1 MIEFIFRINHP
12 RPNDRTGEFLM
23 EGLSIL
29 LAGFVIA
36 DAIMFVN
43 GYRSY
48 IFCAKTEQEKAVRRK
63 WFKDRG
69 LEWDEK
75 K

>member
-1 MIEFIFRINHP
+1 
-12 RPNDRTGEFLM
+12 M
-23 EGLSIL
+23 EALAIL
-29 LAGFVIA
+29 LAAGVIA

-48 IFCAKTEQEKAVRRK
+48 IFYAKTEQEKAVRRK
-63 WFKDRG
+63 WFEDRG

>member
-1 MIEFIFRINHP
+1 MLELVIFI
-12 RPNDRTGEFLM
+12 T
-23 EGLSIL
+23 
-29 LAGFVIA
+29 GFVIA

-48 IFCAKTEQEKAVRRK
+48 VFHAKTEQEKAVRRK
-63 WFKDRG
+63 WFADRG
-69 LEWDEK
+69 IEWDEK

>member
-1 MIEFIFRINHP
+1 MFGIGFA
-12 RPNDRTGEFLM
+12 
-23 EGLSIL
+23 IL
-29 LAGFVIA
+29 IAGFVIA

-48 IFCAKTEQEKAVRRK
+48 IFCAKTEQEKSVRRA

-69 LEWDEK
+69 IEWDEK

>member
-1 MIEFIFRINHP
+1 
-12 RPNDRTGEFLM
+12 M
-23 EGLSIL
+23 EAIATL
-29 LAGFVIA
+29 LAGFAIA

-48 IFCAKTEQEKAVRRK
+48 LFYAKTEQEKKVRRK
-63 WFKDRG
+63 WFADRG
-69 LEWDEK
+69 MEWDEK

>member
-1 MIEFIFRINHP
+1 
-12 RPNDRTGEFLM
+12 M
-23 EGLSIL
+23 EALVNL
-29 LAGFVIA
+29 FAGAMVA

-43 GYRSY
+43 GYKSW
-48 IFCAKTEQEKAVRRK
+48 IFHAKTEQEKAVRRK